1 MPALQTGHPHD
12 RTGQPPSEI
21 IWVRRCFVHGNVI
34 GHSAFL
40 RGWPAG
46 DGVRPFYG
54 YQYEHPL
61 LGYIDNGRFFRE
73 PFRWLYVIFA
83 VLNLLF
89 PIFILAKVIEMDFFK
104 YAEGKLILAFILLF
118 IILCAGAWGSYLLWM
133 NRKNKLKEAIQE
145 ENEFIA
151 IPVVSHLTQTMG
163 EWLGLYIG
171 VIGTLCSVVIAI
183 FAANEIRYI
192 LPIPS
197 GMFFLM
203 PIYGFLIVV
212 FARLLAEL
220 YRALAVIANNTRK
233 LTKTEAKAEAKLE
246 DIEDIEEI

>member
-1 MPALQTGHPHD
+1 MNNKLFT
-12 RTGQPPSEI
+12 
-21 IWVRRCFVHGNVI
+21 
-34 GHSAFL
+34 FL
-40 RGWPAG
+40 
-46 DGVRPFYG
+46 D
-54 YQYEHPL
+54 PL

-203 PIYGFLIVV
+203 PIYGFPDCGVRTPACRVV
-212 FARLLAEL
+212 SRIGRHCQQHQEIDKDRSKSRSQTGR
-220 YRALAVIANNTRK
+220 YRRYRGNLNI
-233 LTKTEAKAEAKLE
+233 
-246 DIEDIEEI
+246 

>member
-1 MPALQTGHPHD
+1 MNNKLFT
-12 RTGQPPSEI
+12 
-21 IWVRRCFVHGNVI
+21 
-34 GHSAFL
+34 FL
-40 RGWPAG
+40 
-46 DGVRPFYG
+46 D
-54 YQYEHPL
+54 PL

-151 IPVVSHLTQTMG
+151 IPVASHLTQTMG

-183 FAANEIRYI
+183 FAANDVFAHARQQSCNALSASPV
-192 LPIPS
+192 LPFLTSSIPTIIH
-197 GMFFLM
+197 
-203 PIYGFLIVV
+203 IYGFNRTGIS
-212 FARLLAEL
+212 F
-220 YRALAVIANNTRK
+220 
-233 LTKTEAKAEAKLE
+233 
-246 DIEDIEEI
+246 

>member
-1 MPALQTGHPHD
+1 M
-12 RTGQPPSEI
+12 
-21 IWVRRCFVHGNVI
+21 
-34 GHSAFL
+34 
-40 RGWPAG
+40 
-46 DGVRPFYG
+46 
-54 YQYEHPL
+54 
-61 LGYIDNGRFFRE
+61 
-73 PFRWLYVIFA
+73 
-83 VLNLLF
+83 
-89 PIFILAKVIEMDFFK
+89 
-104 YAEGKLILAFILLF
+104 GKLSALDEPE
-118 IILCAGAWGSYLLWM
+118 
-133 NRKNKLKEAIQE
+133 NKLKEAIQE

-171 VIGTLCSVVIAI
+171 VIGTQCSVVIAI

-220 YRALAVIANNTRK
+220 YRCIGRHCQQHQ
-233 LTKTEAKAEAKLE
+233 
-246 DIEDIEEI
+246 EIDKDRSKSRSQTGRYRRYRGNLNI

>member
-1 MPALQTGHPHD
+1 MKDNKFFSFFEPVLK
-12 RTGQPPSEI
+12 
-21 IWVRRCFVHGNVI
+21 
-34 GHSAFL
+34 
-40 RGWPAG
+40 
-46 DGVRPFYG
+46 
-54 YQYEHPL
+54 
-61 LGYIDNGRFFRE
+61 YIDTGKFFRE

-183 FAANEIRYI
+183 FAANEIRY
-192 LPIPS
+192 LS
-197 GMFFLM
+197 
-203 PIYGFLIVV
+203 LIHIS
-212 FARLLAEL
+212 EP
-220 YRALAVIANNTRK
+220 TRRS
-233 LTKTEAKAEAKLE
+233 
-246 DIEDIEEI
+246 

>member
-1 MPALQTGHPHD
+1 MNNKLFT
-12 RTGQPPSEI
+12 
-21 IWVRRCFVHGNVI
+21 
-34 GHSAFL
+34 FL
-40 RGWPAG
+40 
-46 DGVRPFYG
+46 D
-54 YQYEHPL
+54 PL

-203 PIYGFLIVV
+203 PIYGFLIGVRTPACRVV
-212 FARLLAEL
+212 SRIGRHCQQHQEIDKDRSKSRSQTGR
-220 YRALAVIANNTRK
+220 YRRYRGNLNI
-233 LTKTEAKAEAKLE
+233 
-246 DIEDIEEI
+246 

>member
-1 MPALQTGHPHD
+1 MNNKLFT
-12 RTGQPPSEI
+12 
-21 IWVRRCFVHGNVI
+21 
-34 GHSAFL
+34 FL
-40 RGWPAG
+40 
-46 DGVRPFYG
+46 D
-54 YQYEHPL
+54 PL

-163 EWLGLYIG
+163 EWL
-171 VIGTLCSVVIAI
+171 
-183 FAANEIRYI
+183 
-192 LPIPS
+192 
-197 GMFFLM
+197 
-203 PIYGFLIVV
+203 
-212 FARLLAEL
+212 
-220 YRALAVIANNTRK
+220 
-233 LTKTEAKAEAKLE
+233 
-246 DIEDIEEI
+246 